1 MCSVCSRIVEI
12 SKDILLFEEFISIKN
27 DEIVIET
34 SFRLMILL
42 TQIIR

>member
-34 SFRLMILL
+34 SFRLIILL